1 MPDHPGNVK
10 RLLGGVYARQTA
22 YRLELRTLGEFWFKL
37 SINEQRE
44 LQGMLAPKAYSD
56 PRILDW
62 GARAYLAG
70 HEDHLVSWTHFMKS
84 MRARRLLSSQ

>member
-1 MPDHPGNVK
+1 MSESSG
-10 RLLGGVYARQTA
+10 ARA
-22 YRLELRTLGEFWFKL
+22 IDRPSGRRRSDRIVGA
-37 SINEQRE
+37 SRARQRE

-70 HEDHLVSWTHFMKS
+70 HEDHLASWTHFMKS